1 MKVIEEKELYFKS
14 IENENIVIKQQMGGY
29 KKNLNDL

>member
-1 MKVIEEKELYFKS
+1 MEEKEMYFKS
-14 IENENIVIKQQMGGY
+14 IEQENQVIKQQMGGY